1 MILSCAIIDDEPLA
15 TDLLASYVKK
25 TANLTLRG
33 AYNSAISAMS
43 ELRDNPV
50 DVLFLDIQMPELNGL
65 ELARLVPKETKIIIT
80 TAFDQYAVDG
90 YKANVF
96 DYMLKP
102 ISYEMFLDAVRK
114 VETVIMT
121 IKKQDL
127 FTNDRF
133 IYVKS
138 DYKLVQIHLDDIL
151 YIEGLKDYVKIYLEG
166 NKKGVMSLIN
176 MKRID
181 EFLPHPEFLRVHRSY
196 IVHMNKV
203 KLVDRARIVF
213 SEEYIPISESYKDVV
228 QDYLDAHTLM

>member
-25 TANLTLRG
+25 MANLTLRG

-102 ISYEMFLDAVRK
+102 ISYEMFLDAVQK

-121 IKKQDL
+121 TKKQDL

>member
-102 ISYEMFLDAVRK
+102 ISYEMFLDAVQK

-121 IKKQDL
+121 TKKQDL

>member
-25 TANLTLRG
+25 TANLPLRG
-33 AYNSAISAMS
+33 AYNSAISAMG

-50 DVLFLDIQMPELNGL
+50 DILFLDIHMPELNGL

>member
-1 MILSCAIIDDEPLA
+1 
-15 TDLLASYVKK
+15 
-25 TANLTLRG
+25 
-33 AYNSAISAMS
+33 
-43 ELRDNPV
+43 
-50 DVLFLDIQMPELNGL
+50 
-65 ELARLVPKETKIIIT
+65 
-80 TAFDQYAVDG
+80 
-90 YKANVF
+90 
-96 DYMLKP
+96 MLKP

>member
-102 ISYEMFLDAVRK
+102 ISYEMFLDAVQK

-121 IKKQDL
+121 TKKQDL

-166 NKKGVMSLIN
+166 NKKGVKSLIN

>member
-33 AYNSAISAMS
+33 AYNSAISAMG

-50 DVLFLDIQMPELNGL
+50 DILFLDIHMPELNGL

-102 ISYEMFLDAVRK
+102 ISYEMFLDAVQK

-121 IKKQDL
+121 TKKQDL

>member
-33 AYNSAISAMS
+33 AYNSAISAMG

-50 DVLFLDIQMPELNGL
+50 DILFLDIHMPELNGL